1 MEDPMLRLAIFAL
14 AIGFSACELRD
25 GDMSDPASW
34 SHYAVCKFPRARA
47 AALTR
52 DPGAAPLAPL
62 AQTRSVLLITGVT
75 IPKAW
80 FDPITARLQRDG
92 FRTFVYE
99 PPSLLSGDLFE
110 NSERL
115 GAVVDGIRAQT
126 GEAKIDIL
134 AECTGGL

>member
-1 MEDPMLRLAIFAL
+1 MEDPMLRRAIFAL
-14 AIGFSACELRD
+14 AIAFSACELPD
-25 GDMSDPASW
+25 GDMTDPATW
-34 SHYAVCKFPRARA
+34 GNYFLVKYARERA
-47 AALTR
+47 AAMTLE
-52 DPGAAPLAPL
+52 PGPAPL

-75 IPKAW
+75 IPKEW
-80 FDPITARLQRDG
+80 FDPIKARLQRDG